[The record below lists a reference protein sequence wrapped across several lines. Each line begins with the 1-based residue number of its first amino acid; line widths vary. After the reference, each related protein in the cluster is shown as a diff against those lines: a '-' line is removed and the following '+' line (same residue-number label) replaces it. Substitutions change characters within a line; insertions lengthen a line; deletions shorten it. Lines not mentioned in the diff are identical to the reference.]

1 MENNVKHI
9 DYCANSLLEFLDQE
23 HIDLAL
29 KRQMESIDRDIR
41 ANIEEFLFVSN
52 AEEILDKYGMFMFD
66 PTSIMCQNISDR
78 EELYLNR
85 IFVFGGSRLVQIS
98 SAVQLYVKNY
108 HQKRLI
114 AVEIGN
120 D

>member
-1 MENNVKHI
+1 MKHI

-52 AEEILDKYGMFMFD
+52 AEEILDKYGMFMFEPD
-66 PTSIMCQNISDR
+66 FNHVSK
-78 EELYLNR
+78 YLGPR
-85 IFVFGGSRLVQIS
+85 RTLS
-98 SAVQLYVKNY
+98 
-108 HQKRLI
+108 
-114 AVEIGN
+114 E
-120 D
+120 